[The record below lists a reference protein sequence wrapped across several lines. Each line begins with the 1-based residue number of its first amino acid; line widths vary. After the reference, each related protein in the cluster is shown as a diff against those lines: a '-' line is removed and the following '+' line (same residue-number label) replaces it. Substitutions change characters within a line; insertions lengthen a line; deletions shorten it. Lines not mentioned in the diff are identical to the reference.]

1 MKILL
6 TGGAGFVG
14 FHLSRTL
21 SDRGH
26 EVFIA
31 DRAAAVQTPDRT
43 HLVMQLENAE
53 SIAAAVQ
60 SVRPDCIIHL
70 AAQSSVSA
78 SWKDPESTL
87 ETNII
92 GSVRLFQTM
101 IRIVPDCRFVYI
113 GSGEEYGTN
122 CSEDQLFMETSECR
136 PRNLYAVSKLSA
148 GQILELLAVRHSARL
163 VHLRPFNH
171 FGPRQREGFVI
182 ADFCAQIARAEK
194 GKAGR
199 TIYTGNLAA
208 KRDFLYVDDV
218 VRAYCMVAEAEN
230 WPHPVYNISTGTCH
244 AIQSILDFLVSQAKV
259 SLQTE
264 IDPARF
270 RPVEVPVLCA
280 ANRLMAQDFGWQPEV
295 SLEEGLLRNLNWWR
309 EQV

>member
-14 FHLSRTL
+14 YHLSRAL
-21 SDRGH
+21 SGRGH

-31 DRAAAVQTPDRT
+31 DRAAVQDPGRT

-53 SIAAAVQ
+53 SITSVIQ
-60 SVRPDCIIHL
+60 SVRPECIIHL

-87 ETNII
+87 ETNIL

-101 IRIVPDCRFVYI
+101 IRIVPDCRFVFI

-122 CSEDQLFMETSECR
+122 CSEDRLFTEGSECR
-136 PRNLYAVSKLSA
+136 PANLYAVSKLSA
-148 GQILELLAVRHSARL
+148 GRILELLALRHSARL

-182 ADFCAQIARAEK
+182 ADFCAQIARSEK
-194 GKAGR
+194 NQGGR
-199 TIYTGNLAA
+199 TIYTGNLSA
-208 KRDFLYVDDV
+208 KRDFLYIDDV
-218 VRAYCMVAEAEN
+218 VRAYCLVAEAEN
-230 WPHPVYNISTGTCH
+230 WPHPVYNISTGTAH
-244 AIQSILDFLVSQAKV
+244 TIQSILDFLVSQAKV
-259 SLQTE
+259 PLRTE

-280 ANRLMAQDFGWQPEV
+280 ESRLMEQDFGWKPEFTI
-295 SLEEGLLRNLNWWR
+295 EDGLLKNLNWWR